1 MLYNVEKCTLNI
13 YRSRVIYFVTLVATL
28 DLKISSRG
36 KNAKT
41 IFVSIP
47 PSSIPQINC
56 ASNTENWLSEL
67 SAEAL
72 FCWF

>member
-36 KNAKT
+36 KNAQKRGKPRNKGSPSPRLFSLKT
-41 IFVSIP
+41 
-47 PSSIPQINC
+47 
-56 ASNTENWLSEL
+56 LSRL
-67 SAEAL
+67 L
-72 FCWF
+72 WF